1 MRRIIALCLLLTAI
15 SLVAKVH
22 ATESVTIKM
31 VLNNTQAR
39 LVRGA
44 GDVAISMKLTAP
56 QKSLVRV
63 RAPKFQGSIIRVAAS
78 QISPTNKISLKII
91 KPRTATPV
99 LRVVSF
105 NTAPTQDPGSEPSR
119 DKTLDSLRIEVKHLK
134 EQIDTAKEKL
144 EKIRALL
151 LTQSP

>member
-1 MRRIIALCLLLTAI
+1 MRRLIATCLLLTAI
-15 SLVAKVH
+15 SLVANAH

-39 LVRGA
+39 VVRDA
-44 GDVAISMKLTAP
+44 DDTAISMKLTAP

-63 RAPKFQGSIIRVAAS
+63 RAPKYMGSIIRLSAS

-105 NTAPTQDPGSEPSR
+105 NTAATQDPGSESSY
-119 DKTLDSLRIEVKHLK
+119 DKTLNSLRVEVKHLK
-134 EQIDTAKEKL
+134 ERLDAANKKL
-144 EKIRALL
+144 KKIRKLL
-151 LTQSP
+151 LTR